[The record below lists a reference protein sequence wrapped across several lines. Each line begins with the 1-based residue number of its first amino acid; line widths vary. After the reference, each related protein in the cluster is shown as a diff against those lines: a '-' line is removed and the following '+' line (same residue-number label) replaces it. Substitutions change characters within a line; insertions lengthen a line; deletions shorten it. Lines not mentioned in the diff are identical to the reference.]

1 MERYFALRVKLCY
14 RAQPVLAARI
24 DVWDLN
30 YIFFCSFENALLSFE
45 LGRGSFRSFLLAIL
59 SHEIIAFYNK
69 EGRFDPQTVSLDGY
83 VDRDGTL
90 TFHDVVSSPEES
102 PSAYYERAE
111 AFEQLAQVM
120 GELTEEE
127 VAVAS
132 LRLEGL
138 SLRQIAERLSLT
150 YKQVRRRY
158 ERYKSLFL
166 EKKGS

>member
-1 MERYFALRVKLCY
+1 MERYFALRIKLCY
-14 RAQPVLAARI
+14 RAQPVLASRI

-45 LGRGSFRSFLLAIL
+45 LGKGTFRSFLLTIL
-59 SHEIIAFYNK
+59 SHEIIAFYQK
-69 EGRFDPQTVSLDGY
+69 EGRFDPRTLSLDGN
-83 VDRDGTL
+83 VDEEGTL

-111 AFEQLAQVM
+111 AFEQLASVID
-120 GELTEEE
+120 ELDEEE
-127 VAVAS
+127 VAIAS

-158 ERYKSLFL
+158 ERYRSLFL
-166 EKKGS
+166 SKRGK